1 MVVSIKHKLLNYFM
15 TATAAWLEKVQIEII
30 QGLSIMCVAMKVPF
44 NISALPIPMWLH

>member
-15 TATAAWLEKVQIEII
+15 KATAGFEKVQIEII

-44 NISALPIPMWLH
+44 NISALPTPMWLH